1 MYYLYRPIS
10 IIVQP
15 SSIVYRWDDAND
27 YFFIPINSCYYNV
40 HRHVA
45 SHTVTHK
52 KKMKKIDDE
61 QHIIIHKKMS
71 PQRRQSTEHDDAQIA
86 PNDSTDLEFKISL
99 DCKRFT
105 YLAFFLTVIFPLLV
119 SSFVPG
125 GGAAAATLCSRYV
138 VTHTFPSIHS
148 PVLLYRFFL
157 DLFLSSFFCWI
168 NQLKKAIITSDDIWC
183 FIGTCRRRC
192 QF

>member
-1 MYYLYRPIS
+1 MS
-10 IIVQP
+10 DFNHCTAIVNRVQM
-15 SSIVYRWDDAND
+15 DDAND
-27 YFFIPINSCYYNV
+27 YFFIPINSCYYSV

-86 PNDSTDLEFKISL
+86 PNDSTDIEFKISL

-138 VTHTFPSIHS
+138 VTSLRTHFRLFTHPYFYIASSSIYF
-148 PVLLYRFFL
+148 YRLFFVG
-157 DLFLSSFFCWI
+157 SI
-168 NQLKKAIITSDDIWC
+168 N
-183 FIGTCRRRC
+183 
-192 QF
+192 